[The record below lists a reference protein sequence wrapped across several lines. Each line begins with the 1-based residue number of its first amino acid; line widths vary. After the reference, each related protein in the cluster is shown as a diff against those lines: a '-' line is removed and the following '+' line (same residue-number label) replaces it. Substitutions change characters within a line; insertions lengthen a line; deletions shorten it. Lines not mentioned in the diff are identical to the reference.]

1 MTVSIKDVNVD
12 NFVVWLKANNVT
24 HHINSKKTIIKVSL
38 DDSMSFDSLLS
49 AYEQNRK

>member
-1 MTVSIKDVNVD
+1 MTVSIKGVNVD
-12 NFVVWLKANNVT
+12 NFVSWLKANNVT
-24 HHINSKKTIIKVSL
+24 YQKKKKKTIIKVSL